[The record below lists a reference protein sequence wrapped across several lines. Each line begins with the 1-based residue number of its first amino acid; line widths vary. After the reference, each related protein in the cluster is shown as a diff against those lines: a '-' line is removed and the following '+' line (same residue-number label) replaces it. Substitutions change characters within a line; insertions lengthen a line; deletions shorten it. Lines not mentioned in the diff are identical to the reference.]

1 MRLYILVALGLISTF
16 AVGVLQP
23 LSFDQ
28 DLSGHSVGPLFKITA
43 NLFYTLQDADLLQE
57 SVQIELAN
65 CLTDLIGGLYILR
78 YHQQH
83 IHILHDDLVYLA
95 NLIHDLKRNFNNITQ
110 VVTSGHI
117 QYIARLFEQID
128 TIFLALI

>member
-1 MRLYILVALGLISTF
+1 MRLHILVAFGMMSTF

-28 DLSGHSVGPLFKITA
+28 DLSGHSVGSLFKTTA
-43 NLFYTLQDADLLQE
+43 NLFYTLHDADLLQE